1 MWLLRQ
7 VVMRC
12 AVRAFHT
19 STLVSS
25 SGFTLLRGK
34 RFHPDSIIVDE
45 LDSVVCE
52 YCEGFPYK
60 STKME
65 GIFFIDYGSSAFILR
80 FDLAQIV
87 FCSTLQALECE
98 LLGV

>member
-1 MWLLRQ
+1 MVAKASRNE
-7 VVMRC
+7 MRS
-12 AVRAFHT
+12 ASVPYVHASLIQRIYP
-19 STLVSS
+19 
-25 SGFTLLRGK
+25 FTREK
-34 RFHPDSIIVDE
+34 IPSFVDE
-45 LDSVVCE
+45 LALVVLE

-80 FDLAQIV
+80 FDLAQTV
-87 FCSTLQALECE
+87 FCSTLQALERE

>member
-1 MWLLRQ
+1 MK
-7 VVMRC
+7 C

-19 STLVSS
+19 STLVWS

-34 RFHPDSIIVDE
+34 KIPSFVDE
-45 LDSVVCE
+45 LALVVRE

-80 FDLAQIV
+80 FDLAQTV
-87 FCSTLQALECE
+87 FCSTLQALERE

>member
-1 MWLLRQ
+1 MVAKASRNE
-7 VVMRC
+7 MHC
-12 AVRAFHT
+12 ASVPYVHA
-19 STLVSS
+19 TLIQRIYP
-25 SGFTLLRGK
+25 FTREK
-34 RFHPDSIIVDE
+34 IPSIVVDE

-65 GIFFIDYGSSAFILR
+65 GNFFIDYGSSAFILR
-80 FDLAQIV
+80 FDVGQTV
-87 FCSTLQALECE
+87 FCSSLQALERE

>member
-1 MWLLRQ
+1 MCERSIRPRYFDPADLPFY
-7 VVMRC
+7 
-12 AVRAFHT
+12 A
-19 STLVSS
+19 
-25 SGFTLLRGK
+25 GK
-34 RFHPDSIIVDE
+34 DPDSIIVDE

-80 FDLAQIV
+80 FDVGQTV
-87 FCSTLQALECE
+87 FCSTLQALERE

>member
-1 MWLLRQ
+1 MVAKASRNEMHSASVPYVHASLIQRIYP
-7 VVMRC
+7 
-12 AVRAFHT
+12 
-19 STLVSS
+19 
-25 SGFTLLRGK
+25 FTREK
-34 RFHPDSIIVDE
+34 IPSFVDE
-45 LDSVVCE
+45 LALVVRE

-87 FCSTLQALECE
+87 FCSTLQALERE